1 MNEKFIHLEKIFHF
15 IICQGSPRENPSVLI
30 SSYLV
35 PILPLGPS
43 PQKHSRAAYFVRESQ
58 QIQNKKSLVRVPYH
72 KLLNNL
78 AWSSLNGGYS
88 VVFVRISSRF
98 VRTFT
103 TSGPV
108 QPLNS
113 VSEKLIH
120 FSKAIFFLLH
130 IDIVHEETRGHFNTK
145 FLLSK
150 WFRHNFLITRRINNF
165 LKAEKTVTTFRWGWD
180 RNGKKYRE
188 TKTEN
193 IVRRNLHKAR
203 SWNGIQKW
211 IKKIFGKASK
221 RTSAM
226 CFQRK

>member
-1 MNEKFIHLEKIFHF
+1 MRGKIVKKNTCTGSLNFRWREIKEIWSSLNIPHWEFEWKIHPSWKNIPLYYLP
-15 IICQGSPRENPSVLI
+15 SPRENPSVLI

-78 AWSSLNGGYS
+78 AWSSLNEGYS

-103 TSGPV
+103 TSGLV

-130 IDIVHEETRGHFNTK
+130 IDIVHEEPRGRFNTK

-150 WFRHNFLITRRINNF
+150 WFRHYFLITRRISNF
-165 LKAEKTVTTFRWGWD
+165 LKAEKTVTTFR
-180 RNGKKYRE
+180 
-188 TKTEN
+188 
-193 IVRRNLHKAR
+193 
-203 SWNGIQKW
+203 
-211 IKKIFGKASK
+211 
-221 RTSAM
+221 
-226 CFQRK
+226 